1 MIQTSESPADFGRC
15 WGALETLDL
24 CRRRELL
31 GTWATVCG
39 REDAPPEEDLGDAAD
54 LGVPEAEII
63 FFITSAR

>member
-39 REDAPPEEDLGDAAD
+39 REEDLGDAAD